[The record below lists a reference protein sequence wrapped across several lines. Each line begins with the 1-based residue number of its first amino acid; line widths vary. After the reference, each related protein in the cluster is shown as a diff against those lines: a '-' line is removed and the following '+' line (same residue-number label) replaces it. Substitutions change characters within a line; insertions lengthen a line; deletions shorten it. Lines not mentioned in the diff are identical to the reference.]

1 MNYKRGGTSRKKI
14 KEKKSLF
21 GSDIAI
27 GGINLTQKAVF
38 AKHLAVMLKSG
49 LNVVEA
55 LKISTSSV
63 KGKFRKI
70 VIQVL
75 KSVQAGHRLS
85 SALARYPKVFSG
97 LFVGATYA
105 GESSGTLDKSL
116 ENIADQLKKEQELM
130 SKVKGA
136 MLYPV
141 VILIAAFILGMAMTF
156 FILPKITPMFEG
168 MGTDLPATTR
178 GLMWFSA
185 LVQEHGVALF
195 IGTVVGITFLV
206 WLAKQKFS
214 KPVVHLLILKA
225 PIIKN
230 ISRNSNLARFCL
242 TLGILLK
249 SGLHIDE
256 ALKISSKTL
265 NNFYYKKALIKVN
278 ERVNKGTALSKNLDR
293 YKKLF
298 PPMMTKMVMVGERSG
313 KLEETLLYLSEFY
326 QIEVDNDTK
335 SLSTII
341 EPLLLMSIG
350 LVVGF
355 LALSIITPIYNITGT
370 VSK

>member
-1 MNYKRGGTSRKKI
+1 MKYSKGRASQKNK

-21 GSDIAI
+21 GADIAV

-55 LKISTSSV
+55 LKIATTSV
-63 KGKFRKI
+63 KGKFRSI
-70 VIQVL
+70 VINIL
-75 KSVQAGHRLS
+75 RSVQAGHRLS

-105 GESSGTLDKSL
+105 GESSGTLDQAL
-116 ENIADQLKKEQELM
+116 ENIADQLKKEQELV

-136 MLYPV
+136 MIYPV
-141 VILIAAFILGMAMTF
+141 AILIVAGVLAIAMTF
-156 FILPKITPMFEG
+156 FVLPKITPLLEG
-168 MGTDLPATTR
+168 LGEDIPATTR
-178 GLMWFSA
+178 ALIWFSSF
-185 LVQEHGVALF
+185 VQSHGLSLF
-195 IGTVVGITFLV
+195 IGLVVTIVALV
-206 WLAKQKFS
+206 WVVKQKFA

-230 ISRNSNLARFCL
+230 ISRNSNLTRFCL

-249 SGLHIDE
+249 SGLQIDE
-256 ALKISSKTL
+256 SLKIARDTL
-265 NNFYYKKALIKVN
+265 NNYYYKRALIKIN
-278 ERVNKGTALSKNLDR
+278 DRVSKGTSLSENLDR
-293 YKKLF
+293 YRSLF

-313 KLEETLLYLSEFY
+313 KLEETLLYLSDFY
-326 QIEVDNDTK
+326 QLEVDNDTK

-341 EPLLLMSIG
+341 EPVLLMSIG
-350 LVVGF
+350 VVVGF
-355 LALSIITPIYNITGT
+355 LAISIITPIYNITGT
-370 VSK
+370 VK